1 MEFGTSQKAVKR
13 PHLTLSLPCL
23 FWSAAKPGNVCR
35 TSGFHFQR
43 KFGQLECGTFSR
55 LLRLVWA
62 GLLVNVTGSQ
72 WGNLPL
78 VPSPLPGLKGEKI
91 LRTKVCLVCST
102 LSARRPRV
110 RVALESRDKVGVA
123 SSDGGE
129 LLPHFH
135 EKRRLW
141 RKMKEALSTVELRAL
156 TKAVIKCR
164 IEKWPLSPFPFK
176 QPWRAE
182 PWPYFC

>member
-43 KFGQLECGTFSR
+43 KFGQLEYGTFVHLAR
-55 LLRLVWA
+55 WVWA
-62 GLLVNVTGSQ
+62 ALLVNVTGSQ

-102 LSARRPRV
+102 LSRRRRCPRKPGIKS
-110 RVALESRDKVGVA
+110 ASRRRSAANFCPISTKKGVY
-123 SSDGGE
+123 GE
-129 LLPHFH
+129 
-135 EKRRLW
+135 K
-141 RKMKEALSTVELRAL
+141 
-156 TKAVIKCR
+156 
-164 IEKWPLSPFPFK
+164 
-176 QPWRAE
+176 
-182 PWPYFC
+182 